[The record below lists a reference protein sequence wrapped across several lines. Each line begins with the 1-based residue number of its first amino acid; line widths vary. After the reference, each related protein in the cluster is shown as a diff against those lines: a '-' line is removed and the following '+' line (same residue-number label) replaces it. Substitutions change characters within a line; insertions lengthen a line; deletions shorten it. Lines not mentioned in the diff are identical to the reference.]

1 MSESSSTHVDP
12 EDTIN
17 ILVATDIHLGF
28 DYSKKRGGH
37 SDDSFITFEEILK
50 YGKDNEVDFI
60 LLGGDLFHDT
70 KPTQTTLL
78 KCVELLRKYCLGTR
92 ECNLEFLSDSEL
104 VFRHCAQKHV
114 NYEDPNLNVS
124 MPIFTIHG
132 NHDDPSFGTVGS
144 MDVLSAT
151 GLVNY
156 FGKWTDLTR
165 VVIPPLILKKRN
177 THVALYGLSYI
188 NDQRLS
194 RLYRD
199 EKVEL
204 LRAKDI
210 ETFNIFVLHQN
221 RVKHSDHA
229 YIPEGKLHNFLN
241 LIIWGHEHECRI
253 NPEFNAEGGYYIS
266 QPGSSV
272 ATSLCEGESK
282 PKHVGLLKVNK
293 SNFKMKSLRLKS
305 VRPYI
310 FDNMILSNHDIK
322 AQDCIS
328 LADSISHY
336 VDQYIEN
343 ELIPKVAEQLTGY
356 PNQPSQPLIRLRI
369 FYNNDNEQFDTLSLA
384 QKYCDEVANPME
396 MIIFRKIK
404 SGEKAKRTFNDE
416 NDDLDDI
423 TELFQ
428 TDIGQDWNSTVPG
441 GIKKYFDMEENKDKL
456 TVLTVTALN
465 EALNRYVDIGDIDAF
480 KNIVS
485 DQMKRTI
492 EYVKSQNSEKPED
505 IRKEIINFRDKRLSE
520 EQQEQS
526 NVQRALNNP
535 TQINLK
541 SGQQSRNVEV
551 ITDSDDS
558 NDDSN
563 SMTKTKGRGRGKAP
577 RGGRG
582 SRGTRGG
589 RKTNERNTSIEKM
602 LISRSA
608 QSKQTTRDRC
618 IVIDDSD

>member
-1 MSESSSTHVDP
+1 MSGSSTDTLDP

-28 DYSKKRGGH
+28 NYSKKKGGH

-50 YGKDNEVDFI
+50 YGRDNEVDFI

-70 KPTQTTLL
+70 KPSQTTLL

-92 ECNLEFLSDSEL
+92 ECKLQFLSDSEL

-114 NYEDPNLNVS
+114 NYEDPNLNIS

-144 MDVLSAT
+144 IDILSAT
-151 GLVNY
+151 GFVNY

-165 VVIPPLILKKRN
+165 VVIPPIILKKRN

-204 LRAKDI
+204 LRTNEM

-221 RVKHSDHA
+221 RVKHGDYA
-229 YIPEGKLHNFLN
+229 FVPEGKLHKFLN
-241 LIIWGHEHECRI
+241 LVIWGHEHECRI
-253 NPEFNAEGGYYIS
+253 SPEFNAEGGYHIS
-266 QPGSSV
+266 QPGSSI

-282 PKHVGLLKVNK
+282 PKHVGLLKINK
-293 SNFKMKSLRLKS
+293 NQFKMKSLKLKS

-310 FDNMILSNHDIK
+310 FDNIILSDHDIK
-322 AQDCIS
+322 IENHVS
-328 LADSISHY
+328 KADSVTQY
-336 VDQYIEN
+336 VDRYIEN
-343 ELIPKVAEQLTGY
+343 ELMPKVAQLLTDY
-356 PNQPSQPLIRLRI
+356 PNQPHQPLIRLRV
-369 FYNNDNEQFDTLSLA
+369 FYENDDEQFDTLSLA

-404 SGEKAKRTFNDE
+404 KGEKIKSAISDGNE
-416 NDDLDDI
+416 DLDDI
-423 TELFQ
+423 SELFQ
-428 TDIGQDWNSTVPG
+428 GDLEKNWDSTVSE
-441 GIKKYFDMEENKDKL
+441 GIKKYFDKEENKDKL
-456 TVLTVTALN
+456 MALTVTALN
-465 EALNRYVDIGDIDAF
+465 EALNRFVERNDLDAF
-480 KNIVS
+480 RNVVR

-492 EYVKSQNSEKPED
+492 EYVKAQDTKMPQEIN
-505 IRKEIINFRDKRLSE
+505 KEIKNFREKRFLE
-520 EQQEQS
+520 EQEEQ
-526 NVQRALNNP
+526 NYVLQALNNP
-535 TQINLK
+535 TEK
-541 SGQQSRNVEV
+541 SSSRSAQQTRLQDLTN
-551 ITDSDDS
+551 DSDENNEDLTS
-558 NDDSN
+558 TS
-563 SMTKTKGRGRGKAP
+563 KGRGRGRNS

-582 SRGTRGG
+582 SRGSRARG
-589 RKTNERNTSIEKM
+589 KANN
-602 LISRSA
+602 SRDA
-608 QSKQTTRDRC
+608 QTKKGNIRQY
-618 IVIDDSD
+618 IDLSD